1 MSEKKNK
8 LNKKESVPKKD
19 KDENKEGYPLYP
31 EGEDIYDNYEQKTE
45 INPSDIS
52 KTKTLNSTNA
62 VRQKALDKKHK
73 LSGKDLDV
81 PGSDLDDAQEAIGN
95 EDEENNYYS
104 LGGDDHYDLEE
115 DKGI

>member
-31 EGEDIYDNYEQKTE
+31 DSEDIYENYEEESE
-45 INPSDIS
+45 INPSDIT
-52 KTKTLNSTNA
+52 KTKTSNSTNE
-62 VRQKALDKKHK
+62 VRRKALDEKHII
-73 LSGKDLDV
+73 SGKDLDI
-81 PGSDLDDAQEAIGN
+81 PGSELDDAQEAIGN